1 MTTAQGADHTT
12 GNVARMASF
21 DKEFPELM
29 AASLAA
35 QIACAAVDS
44 IGLCLFGRS
53 VTNPNIAFLAE
64 AVNAAIGTTLTPHFF
79 QQLGRET
86 LLLEREFNRAAGF
99 TAADDGLP
107 GLLLS
112 TSRWPPRS
120 ARHGW
125 IRPRSM
131 RSMRHMDDVGTEGV
145 PDQYGRVS

>member
-1 MTTAQGADHTT
+1 
-12 GNVARMASF
+12 
-21 DKEFPELM
+21 M

-99 TAADDGLP
+99 TKADDELP
-107 GLLLS
+107 AFFYHEPLAP
-112 TSRWPPRS
+112 TDRT
-120 ARHGW
+120 ARFHAAEVHA
-125 IRPRSM
+125 IYE
-131 RSMRHMDDVGTEGV
+131 HMDEVGTEGV